1 MMLPDS
7 KNQLLLAILSVALVA
22 LVMMFAV
29 ALVRTQNE
37 LGSITYRLRTHTIEM
52 DNMIQRLLL
61 KIKRSNDQAVPVGS
75 DTSTPA
81 PSEIEG
87 WKTYRNEKYGFE
99 VRYPPDLM
107 ENVTDTS
114 GTRSDIP
121 LFLRIVDMNYIPK
134 QDTVGQVVRSEQRLV
149 ELQVFRSSAALL
161 RDRQE
166 RATQYPDRFYM
177 SIGDTQATAYTR
189 KTAAGPY
196 FIVFFLKDNYLFEWS
211 SFDAHKEL
219 TKNIL
224 STFKFIE

>member
-1 MMLPDS
+1 MLPDS

-37 LGSITYRLRTHTIEM
+37 LGSLTYRLRTHTIEM

-61 KIKRSNDQAVPVGS
+61 KIKRSNNQAVPTEF
-75 DTSTPA
+75 DTST
-81 PSEIEG
+81 

-196 FIVFFLKDNYLFEWS
+196 FIVFFLKDNYLFELS